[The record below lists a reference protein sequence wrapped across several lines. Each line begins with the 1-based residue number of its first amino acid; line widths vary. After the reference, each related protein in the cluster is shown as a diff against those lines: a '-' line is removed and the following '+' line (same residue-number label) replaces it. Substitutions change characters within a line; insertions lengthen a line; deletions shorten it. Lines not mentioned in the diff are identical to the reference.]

1 MFKGSGM
8 IASAEEA
15 TVTGDGAPSRKEHD
29 RPAAMTSAAH

>member
-15 TVTGDGAPSRKEHD
+15 TVTGDEAPSHKEHNS
-29 RPAAMTSAAH
+29 PAGVTSADH